1 MKTKQLLIVLLAA
14 GLVLSASGCGEQGP
28 AQTDAAGARMA
39 ESSVE
44 TTENTPLPAKEQTPM
59 LCIEPTQPGADGL
72 TRYAFCPFSFE
83 GAEWELQT
91 CVSEEMLL
99 DGELV
104 LDDSG
109 RFRVQAVC
117 GENTYVLLDEEVQL
131 GVPEADVW
139 VDQQERLHLVLRD
152 VRTARYRVTDFVYD
166 AETGAFAGQ
175 DVVDGEGINYIGTT
189 GR

>member
-28 AQTDAAGARMA
+28 AQTDAVGARMA

-91 CVSEEMLL
+91 CVPEEMLL

-117 GENTYVLLDEEVQL
+117 GENTYVLLDEKVQL

-166 AETGAFAGQ
+166 AETGTFAGQ